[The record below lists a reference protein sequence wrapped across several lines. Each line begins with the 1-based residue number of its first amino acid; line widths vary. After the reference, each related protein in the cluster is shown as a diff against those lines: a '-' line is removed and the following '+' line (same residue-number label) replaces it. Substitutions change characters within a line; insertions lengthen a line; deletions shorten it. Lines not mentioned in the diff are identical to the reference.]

1 MVFRCDESGI
11 SQRFITELLMLCT
24 KNEAIERVLL
34 FGSRARGDYRNTSD
48 IDLALFTNNLSH
60 SEQNLIEAD
69 LQSLSTPLKID
80 VLFMNRLIKEK
91 LIINIRNEGVV
102 LYEKGT
108 TLREA

>member
-1 MVFRCDESGI
+1 MVFHYDETGI
-11 SQRFITELLMLCT
+11 TQRFLTELLMLCK
-24 KNEAIERVLL
+24 KNESIESVLL

-69 LQSLSTPLKID
+69 LQNLSTPLKMD
-80 VLFMNRLIKEK
+80 VLFMNRLNKEE

-102 LYEKGT
+102 LYEKGK
-108 TLREA
+108 TL